1 MLLMELI
8 ESVMWVALGFIPTL
22 AGLGAASRLGFR
34 IERIPIGFRGSE
46 PAVGGYPGTSSGKK
60 GKESLRYV

>member
-22 AGLGAASRLGFR
+22 AGLSVASRLGFS
-34 IERIPIGFRGSE
+34 IEKIPIGIRGTG
-46 PAVGGYPGTSSGKK
+46 PAVGGYPSTSSGKK

>member
-22 AGLGAASRLGFR
+22 AGLGAVSRLGLR
-34 IERIPIGFRGSE
+34 MDRIPIGFRGSE
-46 PAVGGYPGTSSGKK
+46 PAVGGYHSTSSGKK
-60 GKESLRYV
+60 GKESLRFV